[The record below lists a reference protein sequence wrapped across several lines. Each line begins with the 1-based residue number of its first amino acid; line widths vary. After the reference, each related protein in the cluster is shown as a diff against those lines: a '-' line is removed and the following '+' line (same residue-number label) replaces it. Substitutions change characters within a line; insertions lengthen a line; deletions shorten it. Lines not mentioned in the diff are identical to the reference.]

1 MTSQSR
7 WFSGL
12 FISLLLALFLRQ
24 LILGGYLFFSLTFA
38 SLLEHSEIF
47 RANSVLT
54 AKTSAAFTS
63 PGGVITGGTG
73 GNGAFTSPGVPFWH
87 CSSWWHRSICQRYG
101 SITHFSTCRRTSNIS
116 HAGTS
121 AIQHCGI
128 LRTQVGSI
136 SLSATSSGTRTD
148 SAAAAMTVTF
158 FSSHSQRTLQTSSQ
172 SLYYSTWQSLLA
184 IEPHALQSQCLKH
197 QNKQT
202 NQPTWCVCSAKYK
215 LIP

>member
-1 MTSQSR
+1 MLHGDGKLFTYICKPVGTLWDLPSQFRTHSQDFSR
-7 WFSGL
+7 V
-12 FISLLLALFLRQ
+12 
-24 LILGGYLFFSLTFA
+24 
-38 SLLEHSEIF
+38 H
-47 RANSVLT
+47 
-54 AKTSAAFTS
+54 
-63 PGGVITGGTG
+63 ITRWGDHWR
-73 GNGAFTSPGVPFWH
+73 NRWKRSIHVSWSSFWH

-158 FSSHSQRTLQTSSQ
+158 FSSHSQRTLQTSSK
-172 SLYYSTWQSLLA
+172 SLYYSTWKSLLA

-202 NQPTWCVCSAKYK
+202 NQPTWCVCSTIQ
-215 LIP
+215 LTD

>member
-1 MTSQSR
+1 MKYLHITKYIYIYIFIHTSIVSHKIHPTR
-7 WFSGL
+7 LVS
-12 FISLLLALFLRQ
+12 S
-24 LILGGYLFFSLTFA
+24 
-38 SLLEHSEIF
+38 
-47 RANSVLT
+47 
-54 AKTSAAFTS
+54 
-63 PGGVITGGTG
+63 
-73 GNGAFTSPGVPFWH
+73 FWH

-158 FSSHSQRTLQTSSQ
+158 FSSHSQRTLQTSSK
-172 SLYYSTWQSLLA
+172 SLYYSEQYPNFQWISHPLIGETV
-184 IEPHALQSQCLKH
+184 H
-197 QNKQT
+197 QNLISWWICDIPPK
-202 NQPTWCVCSAKYK
+202 K
-215 LIP
+215 LL